1 MAETLQG
8 TTSNFKVLL
17 LVAELSEF
25 LNLIKKSTDS
35 ETSVLEQTEYSQRTS
50 KYSRT
55 SINWSPQIL

>member
-55 SINWSPQIL
+55 SIN

>member
-25 LNLIKKSTDS
+25 LNLK
-35 ETSVLEQTEYSQRTS
+35 
-50 KYSRT
+50 
-55 SINWSPQIL
+55 NN

>member
-25 LNLIKKSTDS
+25 LNLMKKKQLILRYQFWNKQNIHKELQS
-35 ETSVLEQTEYSQRTS
+35 
-50 KYSRT
+50 
-55 SINWSPQIL
+55 SP

>member
-25 LNLIKKSTDS
+25 LNLIKKQ
-35 ETSVLEQTEYSQRTS
+35 L
-50 KYSRT
+50 
-55 SINWSPQIL
+55 ILRHQFWNKQNIHKELQSSS